1 MVFAYFGIKLIKV
14 SLQLHRK
21 RTDLEIYKRK
31 TDQHIRKKCDFLT
44 IFIGLTIS
52 KTLK

>member
-1 MVFAYFGIKLIKV
+1 VVFAYFGIKLIKV

-21 RTDLEIYKRK
+21 RTDLEIYK
-31 TDQHIRKKCDFLT
+31 QINIYGKKCDFLT